1 MDQTHYVAI
10 IEDQE
15 LDLRILKDYLNKYSE
30 EFNVSFQIDT
40 FKTGILFNEQY
51 QPVYDIAFM
60 DIDLP
65 NQDGLETARR
75 LRDVDENVLLIF
87 ITNLAQLAI
96 KGYSVDA
103 FDFVPKPLNYT
114 QFSTLLTKALKK
126 LSFKKKKELII
137 NVNRKSLRLDALSL
151 IYIEVLNHALIYH
164 TLEGEINSWGSLS
177 KLYDE
182 LKNDGFIKINK
193 SQIINLRFIKEIN
206 GNDIILKNDEKLY
219 VSRSEKKNLV
229 SEFSKYIIG
238 D

>member
-51 QPVYDIAFM
+51 KPVYDITFM

-103 FDFVPKPLNYT
+103 FDFVPKHLNYT

-126 LSFKKKKELII
+126 LSFRKKKELII

-151 IYIEVLNHALIYH
+151 VYAEVLNHALIYH

>member
-30 EFNVSFQIDT
+30 EFNVNFQIDT

-51 QPVYDIAFM
+51 KPVYDITFM

-114 QFSTLLTKALKK
+114 QFSTLLT
-126 LSFKKKKELII
+126 
-137 NVNRKSLRLDALSL
+137 
-151 IYIEVLNHALIYH
+151 
-164 TLEGEINSWGSLS
+164 
-177 KLYDE
+177 
-182 LKNDGFIKINK
+182 
-193 SQIINLRFIKEIN
+193 
-206 GNDIILKNDEKLY
+206 
-219 VSRSEKKNLV
+219 
-229 SEFSKYIIG
+229 
-238 D
+238 

>member
-1 MDQTHYVAI
+1 MELIHYVAI

-15 LDLRILKDYLNKYSE
+15 DDLKVLKDYLEKYSL
-30 EFNVSFQIDT
+30 EFKVNFQIEC
-40 FKTGILFNEQY
+40 FKSGLLFNNQY

-75 LRDVDENVLLIF
+75 LRSVDENILLIF

-114 QFSTLLTKALKK
+114 QFSTLLTKALKRLNYK
-126 LSFKKKKELII
+126 RRKEII
-137 NVNRKSLRLDALSL
+137 ISANRKNLRLDALSL
-151 IYIEVLNHALIYH
+151 IYVEVINHALIYH

-177 KLYDE
+177 KVYED
-182 LKNDGFIKINK
+182 LKSNGFVKINK
-193 SQIINLRFIKEIN
+193 SQVLNLRFIKEIN

-219 VSRSEKKNLV
+219 VSRNEKKNLL

>member
-15 LDLRILKDYLNKYSE
+15 LDLRILKDYLKKYSD
-30 EFNVSFQIDT
+30 EFNVSFQIDA

-51 QPVYDIAFM
+51 KPVYDIAFM

-126 LSFKKKKELII
+126 LSFRKKKELII

-151 IYIEVLNHALIYH
+151 IYAEVLNHALIYH

>member
-1 MDQTHYVAI
+1 MEQTHYVAI

-15 LDLRILKDYLNKYSE
+15 LDLRILKDYLNKYSQ

-51 QPVYDIAFM
+51 KPVYDIAFM

-126 LSFKKKKELII
+126 LSFRKKKELII

-151 IYIEVLNHALIYH
+151 IYAEVLNHALIYH
-164 TLEGEINSWGSLS
+164 TLEGKINSWGSLS